1 MESRLSDCV
10 SHPTPS
16 ILRPADLSTVLN
28 LSPLTCMISLTG
40 STVPTSFVPLRYLSF
55 TSGIGILSTWALV
68 GILVFSGIAT

>member
-1 MESRLSDCV
+1 
-10 SHPTPS
+10 
-16 ILRPADLSTVLN
+16 
-28 LSPLTCMISLTG
+28 MISLTG